1 MSRVSDSNSCPCI
14 SKSRLVGKGQGVI
27 LCSHIAGACGVCA
40 SNAGVFPVGRWG
52 VSGWRAEELMPGCP
66 RNRLCRHL
74 YCCNLCVY
82 LKLWVPRGRD
92 WTSRVCPTLMCVFPD
107 FFKIVSFQSILK
119 PFIPKCPVYKHGMC
133 VFGYLIYNSGFLRPF
148 PPRTLHTLISDS
160 PALSTSWEGR
170 VKNP

>member
-1 MSRVSDSNSCPCI
+1 MGKGLGQDFIWLSLRPASLQESRQ
-14 SKSRLVGKGQGVI
+14 SRGAGNGAQDLACSLLLLSMLSGQLVGKGQGVI

-92 WTSRVCPTLMCVFPD
+92 
-107 FFKIVSFQSILK
+107 
-119 PFIPKCPVYKHGMC
+119 
-133 VFGYLIYNSGFLRPF
+133 
-148 PPRTLHTLISDS
+148 
-160 PALSTSWEGR
+160 
-170 VKNP
+170 